1 MCHTKTNEMIGYVVS
16 EAEAVYHETN
26 AGYTTQMKFHFY
38 LSLLPALFFLYEANR
53 FPTVWPE

>member
-1 MCHTKTNEMIGYVVS
+1 MIGYVVS